1 MCDAKVV
8 IIFNIPT
15 NDDYFFL
22 NLNNFEINGSTI
34 SHPVCRYTISMKRL
48 STIICLT
55 LLPVALLAQERTV
68 QNRPYTDLRNL
79 HFGVLVGTHLQDLE
93 FVNVGP
99 QTITNDDSTTQQVIV
114 STDQDRWDAGFNVGV
129 LAELR
134 LSTHFQLRVA
144 PAMYFGARHIMFRN
158 YSLLKENSAPTE
170 RRQDLKTA
178 YVSSAFD
185 LIAAAPRFN
194 NHRPYVMAGLNP
206 MVNLSGKG
214 NDYLK
219 LKKFDAFLEVG
230 VGCDFYLPY
239 FKLRPELKFMYGL
252 TNCLNTNH
260 DKDIRDK
267 SMLPYTNSVNSA
279 RSKMI
284 VLTFY
289 FE

>member
-68 QNRPYTDLRNL
+68 QNRPYTDLRDL

-99 QTITNDDSTTQQVIV
+99 QTITNDDGITQQVIV

-158 YSLLKENSAPTE
+158 YSLLKENGAPTE

>member
-68 QNRPYTDLRNL
+68 QNRPYTDLRDL

-99 QTITNDDSTTQQVIV
+99 QTITNDDGTTQQVIV

-158 YSLLKENSAPTE
+158 YSLLKENGAPTE

-219 LKKFDAFLEVG
+219 LKRFDAFLEVG

>member
-22 NLNNFEINGSTI
+22 NLNNFEINGSAI

-68 QNRPYTDLRNL
+68 QNRPYTDLRDL

-99 QTITNDDSTTQQVIV
+99 QTITNDDGTTQQVIV

-158 YSLLKENSAPTE
+158 YSLLKENGAPTE

-219 LKKFDAFLEVG
+219 LKKFDAFFEVG
-230 VGCDFYLPY
+230 GGCDFYLPY

>member
-99 QTITNDDSTTQQVIV
+99 QTITNDDGTTQQVIV

-158 YSLLKENSAPTE
+158 YSLLKENGAPTE

-279 RSKMI
+279 RSEMI

>member
-1 MCDAKVV
+1 MCGAKVV

-68 QNRPYTDLRNL
+68 QNRPYTDLRDL

-99 QTITNDDSTTQQVIV
+99 QTITNDDGTTQQVIV

-158 YSLLKENSAPTE
+158 YSLLKENGAPTE

-194 NHRPYVMAGLNP
+194 NHRPYVIAGLNP

>member
-8 IIFNIPT
+8 IIFDIPT

-99 QTITNDDSTTQQVIV
+99 QTITNDDGTTQQVIV

-158 YSLLKENSAPTE
+158 YSLLKENGAPTE

-194 NHRPYVMAGLNP
+194 NHRPYVIAGLNP

>member
-68 QNRPYTDLRNL
+68 QNRPYTDLRDF

-99 QTITNDDSTTQQVIV
+99 QTITNDDGTTQQVIV

-158 YSLLKENSAPTE
+158 YSLLKENGTPTE

>member
-1 MCDAKVV
+1 MIA
-8 IIFNIPT
+8 
-15 NDDYFFL
+15 FFL

-68 QNRPYTDLRNL
+68 QNRPYTDLRDL

-99 QTITNDDSTTQQVIV
+99 QTITNDDGTTQQVIV

-158 YSLLKENSAPTE
+158 YSLLKENGAPTE

>member
-8 IIFNIPT
+8 IIFDIPT

-68 QNRPYTDLRNL
+68 QNRPYTDLRDL

-99 QTITNDDSTTQQVIV
+99 QTITNDDGTTQQVIV

-158 YSLLKENSAPTE
+158 YSLLKENGAPTE

-194 NHRPYVMAGLNP
+194 NHRPYVIAGLNP

-219 LKKFDAFLEVG
+219 LKKFDVFLEVG

>member
-68 QNRPYTDLRNL
+68 QNRPYTDLRDL

-99 QTITNDDSTTQQVIV
+99 QTITNDDGTTQQVIV

-158 YSLLKENSAPTE
+158 YSLLKENGAPAE

>member
-34 SHPVCRYTISMKRL
+34 SHPICRYTISMKRL

-68 QNRPYTDLRNL
+68 QNRPYTDLRDL

-99 QTITNDDSTTQQVIV
+99 QTITNDDGTTQQVIV

-158 YSLLKENSAPTE
+158 YSLLKENGAPTE

>member
-68 QNRPYTDLRNL
+68 QNRPYTDLRDL

-99 QTITNDDSTTQQVIV
+99 QTITNDDGTTQQVIV

-158 YSLLKENSAPTE
+158 YSLLKENGAPTE
-170 RRQDLKTA
+170 RRQYLKTA

-219 LKKFDAFLEVG
+219 LKKFDVFLEVG

>member
-34 SHPVCRYTISMKRL
+34 SHPICRYTISMKRL

-68 QNRPYTDLRNL
+68 QNRPYTDLRDL

-99 QTITNDDSTTQQVIV
+99 QTITNDDGTTQQVIV

-134 LSTHFQLRVA
+134 LSTHFQLRVP

-158 YSLLKENSAPTE
+158 YSLLKENGAPTE

>member
-68 QNRPYTDLRNL
+68 QNRPYTDLRDL

-99 QTITNDDSTTQQVIV
+99 QTITNDDGTTQQVIV

-158 YSLLKENSAPTE
+158 YNLLKENGAPTE

-178 YVSSAFD
+178 YVSSAFN

>member
-68 QNRPYTDLRNL
+68 QNRPYTDLRDL

-99 QTITNDDSTTQQVIV
+99 QTITNDDGTTQQVIV

-158 YSLLKENSAPTE
+158 YSLLKENGAPTE

-219 LKKFDAFLEVG
+219 LKKFDACLEVG

>member
-15 NDDYFFL
+15 NDDHFFL

-68 QNRPYTDLRNL
+68 QNRPYTDLRDL

-99 QTITNDDSTTQQVIV
+99 QTITNDDGTTQQVIV

-158 YSLLKENSAPTE
+158 YSLLKENGAPTE

-194 NHRPYVMAGLNP
+194 NHRPYVIAGLNP